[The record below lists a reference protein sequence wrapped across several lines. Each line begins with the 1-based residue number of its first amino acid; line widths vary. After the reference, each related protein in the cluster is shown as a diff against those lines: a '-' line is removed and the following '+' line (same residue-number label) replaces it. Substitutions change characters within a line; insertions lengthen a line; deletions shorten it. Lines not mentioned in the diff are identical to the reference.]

1 MENVMTNGFC
11 ELNEQEMINFDGGG
25 FIDMSCMMYAVD
37 MYNYYKDTK
46 YTASYNETVI
56 AGGRNDLVKESPSKP
71 PQFSIF
77 YMFTR

>member
-1 MENVMTNGFC
+1 
-11 ELNEQEMINFDGGG
+11 
-25 FIDMSCMMYAVD
+25 MSCMMYAVD